1 MKHELKSFR
10 ASIKA
15 YDAATGDV
23 EAVVSVFNNVDL
35 GGDRVMPG
43 AFSKTIEEWRAK
55 GDPLPVIWNHD
66 WDDPT
71 SHIGIV
77 SAIEERPEGLWTKM
91 QLDVEANPKAAYVA
105 RLLKQRRVTQFSF
118 GYYARDS
125 KMVTDPDGTN
135 VRELLDIE
143 IFEVGPTL
151 LGMNPATQL
160 LEAASLFSRQGK
172 ATASEVGEGV
182 FVSFPLGDDL
192 EAGRI
197 EHVMTEGILGVADS
211 PFQLEASEED
221 PAVLIRIFDNKDGTW
236 IETELFIGRRASE
249 VTVIEPLTEQ
259 AAKSAPIETK
269 AEAPG
274 WMRDNAR
281 QGLAWYEEGL
291 AGDGVVDATLREA
304 REIAGGNVTDEKAR
318 KMNAWFAR
326 HMVDLDAPAAD
337 PDHEDYPS
345 PGVVAHALWG
355 GGTRQKSE
363 QAYAWAQ
370 RRVEQLDAEKAAEPD
385 TKNEETDQETE
396 LRDTPDNIIKDNP
409 EIQYLLTRPKHT
421 EE

>member
-43 AFSKTIEEWRAK
+43 AFAKTLQEWGAK
-55 GDPLPVIWNHD
+55 GDPIPVIWSHE

-77 SAIEERPEGLWTKM
+77 TAIEERPEGLWTKM
-91 QLDVEANPKAAYVA
+91 SLDVEANPKAAYVA

-118 GYYARDS
+118 GYYTRDS
-125 KMVTDPDGTN
+125 KMVTDPDGTP
-135 VRELLDIE
+135 VRELLDLE
-143 IFEVGPTL
+143 LFEVGPTL

-160 LEAASLFSRQGK
+160 LEAASRSARQLK
-172 ATASEVGEGV
+172 
-182 FVSFPLGDDL
+182 
-192 EAGRI
+192 AGRVLSSRNEESLAQAVELI
-197 EHVMTEGILGVADS
+197 ASVLA
-211 PFQLEASEED
+211 QLEAEEPED
-221 PAVLIRIFDNKDGTW
+221 DVEDSPDDM
-236 IETELFIGRRASE
+236 S
-249 VTVIEPLTEQ
+249 
-259 AAKSAPIETK
+259 KSANIETK
-269 AEAPG
+269 ADAPD
-274 WMRDNAR
+274 WMSTNAR
-281 QGLAWYEEGL
+281 QGLDWYEEGL
-291 AGDGVVDATLREA
+291 AGDGVVEATVREA

-385 TKNEETDQETE
+385 TKNEEADQQTE
-396 LRDTPDNIIKDNP
+396 LRDTPDNINNVNP

-421 EE
+421 EENR